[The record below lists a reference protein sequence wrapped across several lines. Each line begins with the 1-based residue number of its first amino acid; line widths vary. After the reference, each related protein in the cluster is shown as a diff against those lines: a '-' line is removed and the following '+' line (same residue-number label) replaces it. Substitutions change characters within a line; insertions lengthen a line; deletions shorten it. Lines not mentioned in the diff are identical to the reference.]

1 LRRSGALPIC
11 ERRPPVPAFFAFVR
25 IESVDPQ
32 NDVAV
37 LQRRTFSV
45 VRKTALTPR

>member
-25 IESVDPQ
+25 IESVD
-32 NDVAV
+32 DVAV